1 MPQAIL
7 LQDVEQLGDKGTVVD
22 VSKGYLRNFLI
33 PRKLA
38 EPATR
43 GSIEAARRRQVSLDK
58 AQAEAS
64 QRAQDNAA
72 VLNKTVLTISHQAG
86 DDGRLFGSVTTE
98 DISNAIH
105 EARGLRIDRRHIH
118 LDDAIK
124 TIGTHMVTV
133 EVAPGVQASVKTIVA
148 QRLAPRHI
156 RSPWGPPP
164 CGPSSF
170 PGGTRDPSG
179 AACNTGV
186 TKRAAFADGP
196 PRAIPGSLSSRPPM
210 TLSESYSASSAPSV
224 PPQSLEAEQ
233 SVLGAVLLSDQTLY
247 TLRIDINLQP
257 EDFYRPIARGHL
269 RRDARASTSRASRST
284 S

>member
-1 MPQAIL
+1 MPEAIL
-7 LQDVEQLGDKGTVVD
+7 LSDVENVGSRGDVVD

-43 GSIEAARRRQVSLDK
+43 GSIEAARRRQVTLDK

-98 DISNAIH
+98 DISNAIN

-118 LDDAIK
+118 LDDPIK

-133 EVAPGVQASVKTIVA
+133 EVAPGIQASVKTIVA
-148 QRLAPRHI
+148 QL
-156 RSPWGPPP
+156 
-164 CGPSSF
+164 
-170 PGGTRDPSG
+170 
-179 AACNTGV
+179 
-186 TKRAAFADGP
+186 
-196 PRAIPGSLSSRPPM
+196 
-210 TLSESYSASSAPSV
+210 
-224 PPQSLEAEQ
+224 
-233 SVLGAVLLSDQTLY
+233 
-247 TLRIDINLQP
+247 
-257 EDFYRPIARGHL
+257 
-269 RRDARASTSRASRST
+269 
-284 S
+284 